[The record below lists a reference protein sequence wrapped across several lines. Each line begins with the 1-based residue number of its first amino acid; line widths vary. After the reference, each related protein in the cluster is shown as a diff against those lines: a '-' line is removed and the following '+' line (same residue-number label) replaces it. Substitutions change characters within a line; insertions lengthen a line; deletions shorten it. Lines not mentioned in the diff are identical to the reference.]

1 MPTSLPK
8 LATLTVNRAG
18 DGATLVLIEIIGR
31 IIRGTQAEPEFI
43 ASCLGLSPVPNV
55 IERIAE
61 LLTRDGRA
69 VAPVFLSRSHLAEG
83 IVAVGPDG
91 IVSLCD
97 GGPLVCAVV
106 SVRVLVEHF
115 FTVMRSEPLFV
126 SKICSTNGEL
136 AR

>member
-69 VAPVFLSRSHLAEG
+69 VAPILAT
-83 IVAVGPDG
+83 
-91 IVSLCD
+91 
-97 GGPLVCAVV
+97 GGYLTE
-106 SVRVLVEHF
+106 RI
-115 FTVMRSEPLFV
+115 V
-126 SKICSTNGEL
+126 SKIPNRAVGIGDEGSLVGGIVRIAE
-136 AR
+136 